1 MGGVAVAA
9 VGLAAFFLL
18 RGGDDDRETAS
29 PRPTPALPAAGPA
42 DRAPTAHGGSD
53 VAEPAAEP
61 APAALAD
68 AAPAELPEPAPD
80 PAAATAGGEPAPSAA
95 PASSGKRRKRRV
107 DDQSKPG
114 SLYDSPTGKL
124 RVPR

>member
-42 DRAPTAHGGSD
+42 DRAPTAHGGSE
-53 VAEPAAEP
+53 VVEPAAEP
-61 APAALAD
+61 APTALAD
-68 AAPAELPEPAPD
+68 AAPAELPEPD
-80 PAAATAGGEPAPSAA
+80 PAAATAGDEPAPSAG
-95 PASSGKRRKRRV
+95 PARSGKRRKRRV

-114 SLYDSPTGKL
+114 SLYDSPAGKL